1 MPSSGTTGDLLRTKL
16 HRPPVPRDHVTR
28 PRLDVGL
35 LPTHPVTLVSA
46 AAGFGKSVLVS
57 GWLESWTAPSAWVSL
72 DESDNDLRQFLSYVC
87 AAVETVFPSA
97 LPEVCDLL
105 EAPTLPPV
113 TVLARTLVNELDAI
127 EEPLV
132 LVLDDVHRIR
142 ERAVLD
148 LLTELMEHP
157 PRHLHLVLIGRRDPF
172 LPIARLRARNQ
183 LAEVRSE
190 DLSFTV
196 EETETFLETVLGTD
210 VSAAVAGTWR
220 ERTEGWATGL
230 RLAALALRG
239 GAEVPERPFAE
250 RKPVRDVTSY
260 LMDEV
265 LERQPP
271 AVRHH
276 LLYSS
281 VAARFCAPLCDALAG
296 AEGPDAKD
304 AEPMDGAEFVE
315 WVEQAGLFVI
325 PLDAEH
331 GWLRYHHLF
340 QDLLFEEAKRRLGA
354 EAIATLHSRASEW
367 FEAEGLVTESIE
379 QALAG
384 GDEDR
389 AGDIVVR
396 SRQLAH
402 DADHWN
408 VLEKWLSYIPEAVVH
423 DRSELLLAR
432 AWVSYFHFSF
442 ELIPPML
449 DRAEALLVDGA
460 DEGFEQ
466 GEIAFFRGL
475 FSFFAGEGA
484 ESLRYLESAV
494 SLIPA
499 SQSMRR
505 GEAEVIFGLAMQ
517 MSEGS
522 VQARRAIE
530 DWLKTCPSRDLARR
544 TRLLCTLVFIDLIA
558 GNLADAEIHN
568 RMFISD
574 SGSGD
579 FAHSLAWGEYLR
591 GLIHLHR
598 YELNETVRPL
608 ESAVKQRFALEA
620 RAAVDAMAGLIYAQ
634 QALGRVDEARSTLGL
649 LRDFADQRADPEYTG
664 IARSC
669 EVRLSLMQNREEAA
683 SGWLQHSADSPTEVM
698 IFWLEVPGVTRCR
711 ALIAERSADSLSEAE
726 KQLTELAELCE
737 AHHNTCQLV
746 PILALKALALDKQ
759 GRATEALRV
768 LGEAVRLARP
778 GGFIFPFVEPG
789 PDMRRLLGRL
799 RPEGTEQAFVG
810 RILAA
815 FADVDAEAPAGDS
828 ANEPAL
834 DADSRPGAG
843 TTAADLTSR

>member
-1 MPSSGTTGDLLRTKL
+1 M
-16 HRPPVPRDHVTR
+16 
-28 PRLDVGL
+28 
-35 LPTHPVTLVSA
+35 
-46 AAGFGKSVLVS
+46 
-57 GWLESWTAPSAWVSL
+57 
-72 DESDNDLRQFLSYVC
+72 
-87 AAVETVFPSA
+87 
-97 LPEVCDLL
+97 
-105 EAPTLPPV
+105 
-113 TVLARTLVNELDAI
+113 
-127 EEPLV
+127 
-132 LVLDDVHRIR
+132 
-142 ERAVLD
+142 
-148 LLTELMEHP
+148 
-157 PRHLHLVLIGRRDPF
+157 
-172 LPIARLRARNQ
+172 
-183 LAEVRSE
+183 
-190 DLSFTV
+190 
-196 EETETFLETVLGTD
+196 
-210 VSAAVAGTWR
+210 
-220 ERTEGWATGL
+220 
-230 RLAALALRG
+230 
-239 GAEVPERPFAE
+239 
-250 RKPVRDVTSY
+250 
-260 LMDEV
+260 
-265 LERQPP
+265 
-271 AVRHH
+271 
-276 LLYSS
+276 
-281 VAARFCAPLCDALAG
+281 
-296 AEGPDAKD
+296 
-304 AEPMDGAEFVE
+304 
-315 WVEQAGLFVI
+315 
-325 PLDAEH
+325 
-331 GWLRYHHLF
+331 
-340 QDLLFEEAKRRLGA
+340 
-354 EAIATLHSRASEW
+354 
-367 FEAEGLVTESIE
+367 
-379 QALAG
+379 
-384 GDEDR
+384 
-389 AGDIVVR
+389 R

-442 ELIPPML
+442 ELIPPIL

-517 MSEGS
+517 MLEGS

-711 ALIAERSADSLSEAE
+711 ALIAERSAESLSEAE

-737 AHHNTCQLV
+737 AHHNTCQLI

-799 RPEGTEQAFVG
+799 RPEGTEQAFVAPDPGGVRG
-810 RILAA
+810 R
-815 FADVDAEAPAGDS
+815 G
-828 ANEPAL
+828 
-834 DADSRPGAG
+834 RRGAG
-843 TTAADLTSR
+843 RGLS